1 MSRICKKLI
10 DILKLDAN
18 GNVLSFT
25 NGSNCNVTDI
35 YYKNGKISFDELFSH
50 YKKINGVEGITDDI
64 KNESPSSLLIK
75 TEV

>member
-1 MSRICKKLI
+1 MKIIAFVEEI
-10 DILKLDAN
+10 DVN
-18 GNVLSFT
+18 
-25 NGSNCNVTDI
+25 
-35 YYKNGKISFDELFSH
+35 KNGKISFDELFSH